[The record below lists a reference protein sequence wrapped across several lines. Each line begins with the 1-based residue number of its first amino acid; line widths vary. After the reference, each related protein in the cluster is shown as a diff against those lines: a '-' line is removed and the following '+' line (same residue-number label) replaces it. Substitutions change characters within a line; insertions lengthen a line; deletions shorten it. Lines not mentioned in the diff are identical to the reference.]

1 MKPVEETGR
10 RVLPDAVADRIREA
24 ILDGEFAPGDRLP
37 PERELAEQLHVNRSS
52 IREALKK
59 LEQLRLVEIQ
69 QGSGIRV
76 CAIENASFDL
86 VWDLIARSGT
96 RDRRWMEGLLE
107 LREALFPGIVR
118 VAMNR
123 ASPADLRKT
132 AAKVHEFMQRDY
144 SDREFIQLLRTLQDD
159 LAELTGNPVLKIF
172 SNALQRGADATPV
185 ERWLSAERR
194 KITPLVLRVAV
205 AVEAGDVD
213 TAERATREITRRVNQ
228 AVIAAMTREESEHL
242 PNEPS

>member
-10 RVLPDAVADRIREA
+10 RLLPDAVADRIREA

-76 CAIENASFDL
+76 RAVEDASFDL
-86 VWDLIARSGT
+86 VWDLVARSGT
-96 RDRRWMEGLLE
+96 RDRSWMLGLLE

-118 VAMNR
+118 IAMNR
-123 ASPADLRKT
+123 SSPSELRKT
-132 AAKVHEFMQRDY
+132 SGKVHEFMQRAY
-144 SDREFIQLLRTLQDD
+144 SDAEFIDLLRTLQGD
-159 LAELTGNPVLKIF
+159 LAELTGNPVLKLF
-172 SNALQRGADATPV
+172 SNALQRGIDATPV
-185 ERWLSAERR
+185 ARWLGPERR

-205 AVEAGDVD
+205 AVEAGDID
-213 TAERATREITRRVNQ
+213 TAERTTRDITRRVNE
-228 AVIAAMTREESEHL
+228 AVIEGMNREASAH
-242 PNEPS
+242 PHTDGS